1 MADRLASTKFMIL
14 RQIFALA
21 REQRKS
27 LEQEHLGRFLEIL
40 DLRDDL
46 IGQLQRLVEDASE
59 LPENVIAFPTTLDH
73 NEDDALALD
82 TVIRGILDHDREN
95 EALLR
100 EKMLTIKQ
108 QLPELRANRA
118 ANAGYRVQDTFQSFI
133 DRVS

>member
-1 MADRLASTKFMIL
+1 MPDRLASTKFMIL

-59 LPENVIAFPTTLDH
+59 LPENVIAFPTALDH
-73 NEDDALALD
+73 SEDDELALD

-100 EKMLTIKQ
+100 EKMFTIKQ